1 LIQLGGSVYT
11 KKCVAFIDILGF
23 GALVEQSENDLNIVE
38 NIHRALMSMS
48 TKSLKDSVEPELNI
62 ENIPAGKVKDAR
74 RTLDYLTTHIKR
86 MYSLEI
92 SYFSDCVV
100 ISADAENSMSCQML
114 FDTIGKFALRL
125 WGENNLVLR
134 GGVTIGNLHHTEN
147 GPVFGPAM
155 NRAYQIESK
164 EAVTPRLLIDRE
176 CYEHL
181 SQSRTFSS
189 IEAMFVEDSGQVYC
203 SLASYYKHYRMDP
216 TVHWDKLGLNPTL
229 DSLKVLLEEKIE
241 LLTTQNVG
249 ESVLEKYRWLIS
261 QC

>member
-1 LIQLGGSVYT
+1 MYT

-23 GALVEQSENDLNIVE
+23 GALVEQSENQLNIAE
-38 NIHRALMSMS
+38 NIHSALTSMS
-48 TKSLKDSVEPELNI
+48 AESLRESVEPELNV
-62 ENIPAGKVKDAR
+62 ENIPVGRVEDAR
-74 RTLDYLTTHIKR
+74 RTLDRFNSYLKE

-100 ISADAENSMSCQML
+100 ISADVENTMSCQML

-164 EAVTPRLLIDRE
+164 EAVNPRLLIDRE

-181 SQSRTFSS
+181 SQSRSFSS
-189 IEAMFVEDSGQVYC
+189 IEAMFVEDNNQIYC
-203 SLASYYKHYRMDP
+203 SLVSYYKHYKMDP
-216 TVHWDKLGLNPTL
+216 TVHWDKLGLNPKL
-229 DSLKVLLEEKIE
+229 DSLKGLLEEKVE
-241 LLTTQNVG
+241 LLTAQNID
-249 ESVLEKYRWLIS
+249 ESVIAKYDWLIS

>member
-1 LIQLGGSVYT
+1 MYT
-11 KKCVAFIDILGF
+11 RKCVAFIDILGF
-23 GALVEQSENDLNIVE
+23 GALVEQSENQLDIAE

-48 TKSLKDSVEPELNI
+48 AESLRDSVGPELNF
-62 ENIPAGKVKDAR
+62 ENIPVGRVEDAR
-74 RTLDYLTTHIKR
+74 RTLDYLKGHLKKI
-86 MYSLEI
+86 YSLEI

-100 ISADAENSMSCQML
+100 ISADAENPMSCQML

-125 WGENNLVLR
+125 WGEHNLVLR

-164 EAVTPRLLIDRE
+164 EAVNPRLLIDQE

-181 SQSRTFSS
+181 SQPRSFSS
-189 IEAMFVEDSGQVYC
+189 IEAMFVEDNNQVYC
-203 SLASYYKHYRMDP
+203 SLVSYYKHYRMDP
-216 TVHWDKLGLNPTL
+216 TVHWDKLGLNSKL
-229 DSLKVLLEEKIE
+229 DSLKVLLEEKVE
-241 LLTTQNVG
+241 RLTAQNVD
-249 ESVLEKYRWLIS
+249 ESVLAKYRWLIS

>member
-1 LIQLGGSVYT
+1 MYT

-23 GALVEQSENDLNIVE
+23 GALVEQSVIEPNIAE
-38 NIHRALMSMS
+38 KIHRTLMSMS
-48 TKSLKDSVEPELNI
+48 PESLKDSVEPELNV
-62 ENIPAGKVKDAR
+62 ENIPVGRVEDAKQ
-74 RTLDYLTTHIKR
+74 TLDRLKSYLKQ

-100 ISADAENSMSCQML
+100 ISADAENQMSSQML

-164 EAVTPRLLIDRE
+164 EAVNPRLLIDRE

-181 SQSRTFSS
+181 SQSRYFSS
-189 IEAMFVEDSGQVYC
+189 IEAMFVEDNNEIYC
-203 SLASYYKHYRMDP
+203 SLVSYYKHYKMDP
-216 TVHWDKLGLNPTL
+216 TVHWDKLGLNPKL
-229 DSLKVLLEEKIE
+229 DSLKVLLEEKVD
-241 LLTTQNVG
+241 LLTAQNVD
-249 ESVLEKYRWLIS
+249 ERVIAKYHWLIS